1 MPPIPIW
8 RVQPGSMSAHTFLAM
23 ARSTSVAG
31 GGTRVGSGSV
41 ASTTACTR
49 PTWRKLSPSTRGIF
63 SLTWTI
69 TVFAAWQAAFEASV
83 STPRLMKPCSSG
95 RETCTI
101 ATSRGTIRCS
111 KMRGIRCR
119 KIGV

>member
-1 MPPIPIW
+1 
-8 RVQPGSMSAHTFLAM
+8 MSEETCLAI

-41 ASTTACTR
+41 ASTIAATR
-49 PTWRKLSPSTRGIF
+49 LTWMKLSPSTRGIF
-63 SLTWTI
+63 SLTCTI
-69 TVFAAWQAAFEASV
+69 TVSAAWQAPFEASV
-83 STPRLMKPCSSG
+83 SMPRLMKPCSSG

-101 ATSRGTIRCS
+101 VTSSGTIRCS
-111 KMRGIRCR
+111 KMRGIRWR